1 MNTKTHRWAA
11 LLALAALTAPAMADR
26 HGRHEHQ
33 NRQYEAEHYQ
43 REDREDRRDHEG
55 YREHENRDEHQ
66 FRREA
71 FFNDDHRHI
80 VREYYSEAYNSGRC
94 PPGLRKKHNY
104 CQPPGLTRRWV
115 VGRRLPRDVIY
126 YDLPPMVIQRIGYPP
141 AGYRFVRVA
150 SDILL
155 ISIGTG
161 MVMDA
166 IADLNGR

>member
-1 MNTKTHRWAA
+1 MNTTSPLLAYRWAA
-11 LLALAALTAPAMADR
+11 LLALATLAIPAMADR
-26 HGRHEHQ
+26 HGHQEHQRPRHE
-33 NRQYEAEHYQ
+33 AERYQ
-43 REDREDRRDHEG
+43 REDRDDHEDRDENR
-55 YREHENRDEHQ
+55 YSREH
-66 FRREA
+66 

-80 VREYYSEAYNSGRC
+80 VREYYSDAYSRGRC

-104 CQPPGLTRRWV
+104 CQPPGLSKRWV

-126 YDLPPMVIQRIGYPP
+126 YDLPPTVIQRIGYPP